1 MVITKNTSKIYRF
14 FAWQTIFFPLKFV
27 GIIFLENILV
37 KILFSVSIIS
47 SNVITESPLM
57 LAEYLEFSKQHVAV
71 F

>member
-1 MVITKNTSKIYRF
+1 MADHLFSVKIC
-14 FAWQTIFFPLKFV
+14 WN
-27 GIIFLENILV
+27 IFLE
-37 KILFSVSIIS
+37 KILLRILFAVSIIS